1 MQNKHHGIQPKP
13 VDTIPIQPVQ
23 PQTGP
28 LCISLN
34 QQESSLLRNG
44 MLNLEADIESALYQV
59 VDALMLPSVTEVRHA
74 DLADRLIC
82 LKRLLNKSLHSLR
95 DWKLSLLKG

>member
-1 MQNKHHGIQPKP
+1 MQNKPHGMEPKP
-13 VDTIPIQPVQ
+13 VDGTKTPPVL
-23 PQTGP
+23 PQTDQVYMP
-28 LCISLN
+28 LR
-34 QQESSLLRNG
+34 EREFFLLRNG